1 MFLKGEK
8 KMLLS
13 LGAIFVVGM
22 LLGKV
27 CNKVKI
33 PSLLGIL
40 ITGMLLGPYV
50 FNILD
55 PKILDI
61 SAELRKIALI
71 IILMRAG
78 LNLDMKDLKRV
89 GRPAILMCFVPAC
102 FEIIGMILLAPK
114 FLGITVLEAAI
125 MGTVVAA
132 VSPAVIVPRMLK
144 LMETGYGTKESIPQM
159 IMAGA
164 SVDDVFV
171 IVLFTAF
178 TSLAQGGTITP
189 ASFIVIP
196 TSIVLGLIGGALIG
210 IVLHILFFHYHMRDS
225 GKVLI
230 LLATAFFLVTI
241 EDHTSEFLS
250 MISGGILSNV
260 GFSGLLAVM
269 AMGAILRRKRI
280 EVAVRLSEKF
290 SRLWVGAEVLLF
302 ALVGA
307 TVNIEY
313 AMTAG
318 VVSVILILCVSVFRM
333 TGVFICLL
341 GTSLNKKERIFSGM
355 AYLPKAT
362 VQAAIGGLPL
372 AMGLACGEMVLTVAV
387 VSILVTAPIGAKLID
402 ASYQKLL
409 TKENRG

>member
-1 MFLKGEK
+1 
-8 KMLLS
+8 MLLS
-13 LGAIFVVGM
+13 LGAIFIVGM

-78 LNLDMKDLKRV
+78 LNLDMKDLKQV

-178 TSLAQGGTITP
+178 TSLAQGGIITP

-196 TSIVLGLIGGALIG
+196 TSIVLGLLGGAFIG
-210 IVLHILFFHYHMRDS
+210 LLLYILFHNFHMRDS
-225 GKVLI
+225 EKVLI
-230 LLATAFFLVTI
+230 LLAIAFFLVTI
-241 EDHTSEFLS
+241 EDHTSEFLGV
-250 MISGGILSNV
+250 IFGGILSNV

-269 AMGAILRRKRI
+269 AMGAILRRKRTEI
-280 EVAVRLSEKF
+280 AVRLSEKF
-290 SRLWVGAEVLLF
+290 SGLWVGAEILLF

-318 VVSVILILCVSVFRM
+318 VVSVILILCVSIFRM

-372 AMGLACGEMVLTVAV
+372 AMGLACGEIVLTVAV

-409 TKENRG
+409 TKENKG

>member
-1 MFLKGEK
+1 
-8 KMLLS
+8 MLLS

-78 LNLDMKDLKRV
+78 LNLDMKDLKQV

-189 ASFIVIP
+189 ASFVVIP
-196 TSIVLGLIGGALIG
+196 TSIVLGLLGGALVG
-210 IVLHILFFHYHMRDS
+210 LFMHILFHNFHMRDS
-225 GKVLI
+225 EKVLI
-230 LLATAFFLVTI
+230 LLATAFFLVTM
-241 EDHTSEFLS
+241 EDHTSEFLGV
-250 MISGGILSNV
+250 ISGGILSNV

-269 AMGAILRRKRI
+269 AMGAILRRKRT

-290 SRLWVGAEVLLF
+290 SRLWVGAEILLF

-372 AMGLACGEMVLTVAV
+372 AMGLDCGEMVLTVAV

-402 ASYQKLL
+402 ASYRKLL